1 MTLQLRSADHRRPS
15 TPRSRSPRGKR
26 LEVTIYAEDEGALR
40 LDRARAG
47 APWSRP
53 SSRPCRPRRSSS
65 IPGTQGDTL
74 KAVQN
79 LPGVARAPFGIGLL
93 PVWGSSPVDTRV
105 YVDGVNIPTL
115 YHFGG
120 LRSTVNSEMV
130 AVADV
135 RARRLP
141 GVDHGLRP
149 RRRHRRRDAAARAP
163 TAARLRAVRS
173 ARRLGRCS
181 RGR

>member
-1 MTLQLRSADHRRPS
+1 MRGRRAQVETVEQTLQ
-15 TPRSRSPRGKR
+15 
-26 LEVTIYAEDEGALR
+26 AEEIR
-40 LDRARAG
+40 Y
-47 APWSRP
+47 
-53 SSRPCRPRRSSS
+53 

-93 PVWGSSPVDTRV
+93 PVWGSSPADTRV
-105 YVDGVNIPTL
+105 YVDGINIPTL

-130 AVADV
+130 DALHV

-141 GVDHGLRP
+141 GRP
-149 RRRHRRRDAAARAP
+149 RPAASAASSTSRRAGRAP
-163 TAARLRAVRS
+163 TACTAMRS
-173 ARRLGRCS
+173 STSSTARRCW

>member
-1 MTLQLRSADHRRPS
+1 MQ
-15 TPRSRSPRGKR
+15 
-26 LEVTIYAEDEGALR
+26 AEEIKH
-40 LDRARAG
+40 
-47 APWSRP
+47 
-53 SSRPCRPRRSSS
+53 

-93 PVWGSSPVDTRV
+93 PVWGSSPADTRV
-105 YVDGVNIPTL
+105 YIDGVDIPTL

-130 AVADV
+130 DALTFMPGGY
-135 RARRLP
+135 RR
-141 GVDHGLRP
+141 DHGLRP
-149 RRRHRRRDAAARAP
+149 GRHHRGRRPGARAP
-163 TAARLRAVRS
+163 TAFTATRS
-173 ARRLGRCS
+173 SICSTARRWW